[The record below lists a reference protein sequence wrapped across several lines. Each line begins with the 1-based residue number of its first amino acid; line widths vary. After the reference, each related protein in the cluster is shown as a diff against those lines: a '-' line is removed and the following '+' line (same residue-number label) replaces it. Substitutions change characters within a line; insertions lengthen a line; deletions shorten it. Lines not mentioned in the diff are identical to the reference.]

1 MSGILI
7 PLIVFVMVASGI
19 GLLAMFVITQMDA
32 PHPNWADEAALG
44 ADGPDVSQDESDSDL
59 ADLAATASEFR
70 SIPHLPPV
78 PSRVTLPDPS
88 KTAVPDTEAQPAA
101 VGGASPWPD
110 LAAKAEAPQ
119 RSAVRAKPIAEA
131 RPAEV
136 TPSAEVT
143 RPAEVARADD
153 LPRPAE
159 VTRARIEPRPMA
171 EEEPL
176 IETRRDSVLDSADDL
191 DSPPE
196 PKRQPM
202 PKASRRSGI
211 LPPHRA
217 AALGIMPPTAP
228 EPEPEASYDPLG
240 EDEALYDEEP
250 STAMGHLRWDHER
263 QELAA
268 MDDSIVE
275 GHSDILGASD
285 LPVLAE
291 PPSATEQGLSGL
303 SVDGLPLNVGWT
315 DELPHE
321 VSASINME
329 LPMDVSMSIDMDL
342 PAELL
347 QGSAGALSF
356 EDEDDDVDV
365 SLADDSVAGPI
376 DHILDAEGP
385 LIPGSSILR
394 KPIDPVSMRS
404 DMLFESVET
413 VSTPAFDANK
423 TSLDD
428 TGSRDPLDMD
438 DLPNTDNMAD
448 PCDDEASIWFEID
461 QQHLRGGD
469 LIEKLRERQN

>member
-19 GLLAMFVITQMDA
+19 GLLAMFVISQIDA

-59 ADLAATASEFR
+59 ADLAASASEFR
-70 SIPHLPPV
+70 SIPHLPPI
-78 PSRVTLPDPS
+78 PSRVTLPEAS
-88 KTAVPDTEAQPAA
+88 RTAPPQREAEPAA
-101 VGGASPWPD
+101 VNGASPWPD
-110 LAAKAEAPQ
+110 LAAKAEAQ
-119 RSAVRAKPIAEA
+119 RESGVRAKPIAE
-131 RPAEV
+131 PK
-136 TPSAEVT
+136 
-143 RPAEVARADD
+143 
-153 LPRPAE
+153 PAE
-159 VTRARIEPRPMA
+159 VTRARLEPRPIA
-171 EEEPL
+171 DDEPL
-176 IETRRDSVLDSADDL
+176 IETRRDSVLDAADDR

-228 EPEPEASYDPLG
+228 EPEPEADYDPLG
-240 EDEALYDEEP
+240 EEDSLYDEEP

-263 QELAA
+263 QELAS

-285 LPVLAE
+285 LPILAD

-321 VSASINME
+321 VSASINMD

-356 EDEDDDVDV
+356 DDDDEDANVT
-365 SLADDSVAGPI
+365 LADDSVAGPI

-385 LIPGSSILR
+385 VIPGSSILR

-413 VSTPAFDANK
+413 VSTPSFDANK

-428 TGSRDPLDMD
+428 TGSRDPLDLD